1 MLREAARVAGLSL
14 RVSEGG
20 LKAVISQFQSRPTYQ
35 VTGAMQDLRLGSSV
49 ERETHILFFFF
60 FFYTHRNLE
69 SRALMTVFA
78 RAHTHAQST
87 LLLAESPAVGAE
99 NDLQLGIKTDT
110 SHNIKFARISAS
122 LAERESNESDGKKKK
137 TGRLEIRQSSE
148 PVLKLIERLQSMAT
162 VEEAAFTEEY
172 QEG

>member
-35 VTGAMQDLRLGSSV
+35 VTGAMQDRRLGSSV
-49 ERETHILFFFF
+49 ERETHILFFF
-60 FFYTHRNLE
+60 YTQKPRVT
-69 SRALMTVFA
+69 RARDRLLHV
-78 RAHTHAQST
+78 HTHKRAEST
-87 LLLAESPAVGAE
+87 HLLAESPAVGAG

-122 LAERESNESDGKKKK
+122 PAERESNESAEGKKKK
-137 TGRLEIRQSSE
+137 SGRLEIKA
-148 PVLKLIERLQSMAT
+148 VL
-162 VEEAAFTEEY
+162 
-172 QEG
+172 